1 MRWTAPPLNQCAN
14 VDVAAVVLLGAGAVV
29 EGAGDMVRVRLV
41 DATTVVATP
50 ARRSAA
56 RLVQFP
62 RVEERHLA
70 DRSWHSFWES
80 LIRL

>member
-41 DATTVVATP
+41 
-50 ARRSAA
+50 
-56 RLVQFP
+56 QFP